1 MFHDNLIS
9 LRKLHHMSQEEL
21 AERIGVSRQTISKYE
36 TGEALPDIQK
46 SKELSEIFHVSLD
59 ELVNYQ
65 KTIEGLEVP
74 PKGKHMYGAVTVG
87 EKGQIV
93 IPAKARKQFGLEAGE
108 RLLVLGDEAQ
118 GLALVKEEEFL
129 KMIELARRPV

>member
-9 LRKLHHMSQEEL
+9 LRKLNHMSQEEL

-93 IPAKARKQFGLEAGE
+93 IPAKARKQFGLEAGD

-129 KMIELARRPV
+129 KMIELARHPV